1 MGFDELAIESVK
13 TAYRAYVLDNNPT
26 LFKDGLVDK
35 NAPIVLFQS
44 RWLGDCEIISESYT
58 VISSVGD
65 TCVVQGKIDYWNKQ
79 HDSFTERN
87 TIATVVCVKT
97 DEGIKYASVHNSG
110 VKKRVINKEGYID
123 KDEYYRTIIE
133 QLCDVLMEIDID
145 NNEMKYDEVKYRQFF
160 GDAPRFNNMD
170 EWFWHVCNNFLDKQD
185 AEKLDLFRQADVDKR
200 LKNNDFIFDTE
211 FRIKKQ
217 GEAIWVHLRIVFIP
231 DADMIAPSKIF
242 ILMDDIT
249 LEMDEKMQNIEY
261 ARRDSLTQLW
271 NRRYTEELIA
281 SAIKDNGK
289 GIFMIVDVDKFK
301 DINDTY
307 GHITGDEILKL
318 VSSNMQ
324 SYLREGEI
332 LGRMGGD
339 EFILY
344 LFNTGDYD
352 ADVKHINEVVSSTR
366 FFYTEEGIDKNI
378 HCSAGAVFFE
388 DDSIAYETLYNEADK
403 VMYDAKEGGRDA
415 VNIIRI

>member
-1 MGFDELAIESVK
+1 MGFDELAIKSVK
-13 TAYRAYVLDNNPT
+13 TAYRAYILDNNPT
-26 LFKDGLVDK
+26 IFQNALVDDK
-35 NAPIVLFQS
+35 APIVLFQS
-44 RWLGDCEIISESYT
+44 RWLGDCDIISESYT
-58 VISSVGD
+58 VISSFGD

-87 TIATVVCVKT
+87 TISTVVCVKDG
-97 DEGIKYASVHNSG
+97 DEIKFASVHNSG
-110 VKKRVINKEGYID
+110 VKKRVINKAGYID

-145 NNEMKYDEVKYRQFF
+145 NNEMKYDEEKYRQLF
-160 GDAPRFNNMD
+160 GEAPKFNNMD
-170 EWFWHVCNNFLDKQD
+170 DCFWHVCNNFLDKQD
-185 AEKLDLFRQADVDKR
+185 AEKLDLFRQVDVDKR

-211 FRIKKQ
+211 FRINKQ

-249 LEMDEKMQNIEY
+249 LEMNEKMQNLEY
-261 ARRDSLTQLW
+261 ARTDSLTGLW

-281 SAIKDNGK
+281 SLIKDNGN

-307 GHITGDEILKL
+307 GHITGDDILKR
-318 VSSNMQ
+318 VSANM
-324 SYLREGEI
+324 SSKLREGEV

-344 LFNTGDYD
+344 LNSTGDFD
-352 ADVKHINEVVSSTR
+352 GDTDHIAEVVGSTR
-366 FFYTEEGIDKNI
+366 FHYSEEGIEKDI
-378 HCSAGAVFFE
+378 HSSAGAVIFE
-388 DDSIAYETLYNEADK
+388 DGSLTYESLYDEADK
-403 VMYDAKEGGRDA
+403 TMYEAKEGGRDA